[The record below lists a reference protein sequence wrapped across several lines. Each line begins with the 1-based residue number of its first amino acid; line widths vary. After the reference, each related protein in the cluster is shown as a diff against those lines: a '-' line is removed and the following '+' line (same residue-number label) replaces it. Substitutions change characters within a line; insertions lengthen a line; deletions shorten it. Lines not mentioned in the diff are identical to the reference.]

1 MRTTY
6 AFDATNL
13 AELDR
18 FLRLEIIGEQSQGM
32 DKGRTARIATAYVF
46 DGEDM
51 ARRVAREWGGDAA
64 QAVADRVIT
73 FMEAIRTE
81 RSRYWKVGFDLHG
94 KHFEGTAMDNA
105 LTVRA
110 QHEWVERRAGATGVQ
125 ITEYTA
131 TLTSAVADAD
141 RLPRD
146 ESHQAPD
153 VPGAQEVHRFYR
165 FDGVGPAV
173 LPDAAAVERT
183 REWLRL
189 HRPRRYALPLLLLDT
204 VRTVVA
210 RPVDHDQVN
219 PL

>member
-165 FDGVGPAV
+165 FDGVVRPCCRTLPPSSAPASGC
-173 LPDAAAVERT
+173 DSTGRAGT
-183 REWLRL
+183 RCPCCCWT
-189 HRPRRYALPLLLLDT
+189 PCAQSSP
-204 VRTVVA
+204 A
-210 RPVDHDQVN
+210 RSTTTR
-219 PL
+219 